1 MDNKELIVGYCSNL
15 GIDCIG
21 FTECR
26 VFNELKEFFRIRKNS
41 GLQNEFEADDIE
53 QRINPLIY
61 MSEGKTII
69 SMAFPYFFKMG
80 EEKSIYFSKY
90 TLGGDYHK
98 VVEGYLKKICE
109 FIESL
114 GGKAE
119 YFVDS
124 NSLPERYIAYI
135 ANVGFIGK
143 NNMLIT
149 SKYGSYV
156 FLGEII
162 TNLNLVEPKDE
173 QHWQTQFRKI
183 SDYQQCGN
191 CSLCISKCP
200 TKAINKNI
208 RNCNVCLS
216 YITQKKHIEDNWF
229 PLLGG
234 RLFGCDSC
242 QNCCPYNKYAEVSS
256 IQEFKPKEY
265 MKTPDT
271 DELAN
276 IDNKT
281 FRDKYANTSCGWRG
295 KNVLQRNA
303 LISAFNM
310 RKNIEVKE
318 IKSPYVK
325 DYYDRLLKLKQL

>member
-1 MDNKELIVGYCSNL
+1 MENRELIIGFCSDL

-26 VFNELKEFFRIRKNS
+26 VFHELREFLEMRKDS
-41 GLQNEFEADDIE
+41 GMQNEFEAEDVE
-53 QRINPLIY
+53 QRINPFIY

-69 SMAFPYFFKMG
+69 SMAFPYLFEMK

-90 TLGGDYHK
+90 TLGDDYHK
-98 VVEGYLKKICE
+98 VVESYLKKVCE

-114 GGKAE
+114 GGKAK

-124 NSLPERYIAYI
+124 NPLPERYIAHI

-143 NNMLIT
+143 SNMLIT

-162 TNLNLVEPKDE
+162 TDLKLVEVKGE
-173 QHWQTQFRKI
+173 QFWQEQFKKI
-183 SDYQQCGN
+183 SNYEQCGS
-191 CSLCISKCP
+191 CSLCFSKCP

-208 RNCNVCLS
+208 KNCNVCLS
-216 YITQKKHIEDNWF
+216 YITQKKHIEDKWF

-242 QNCCPYNKYAEVSS
+242 QNCCPYNQDVKMSPIE
-256 IQEFKPKEY
+256 EFIPKEY
-265 MKTPDT
+265 MKTPHIE
-271 DELAN
+271 ELIN
-276 IDNKT
+276 LDNKT
-281 FRDKYANTSCGWRG
+281 FKDKYANTSCGWRG
-295 KNVLQRNA
+295 KNVIQRNA
-303 LISAFNM
+303 FISAFNM
-310 RKNIEVKE
+310 RKNIEIKE